1 LFLADGIDIRGMNI
15 QFSGGFSVDFIE

>member
-1 LFLADGIDIRGMNI
+1 LFLADGIDIRRMNI